1 MNGWERQREIM
12 RLAEENGYV
21 KVDFLARRLHISES
35 SIRRDLLLL
44 EANGEIRR
52 TYGGAEP
59 TRGGARLIPYDL
71 RARQNEGQKRTV
83 ASIASSLVSDGD
95 VVFLDGST
103 TAFYL
108 VDHLARLHGLTVVT
122 NSLSAALALS
132 GTQVRLL
139 STGGRPNP
147 ENPSALGGPQ
157 AERLISEISEMHAD
171 VVFFSA
177 QSLSGDGEITDCFE
191 EEIALRRLMCRRASR
206 RVFLCDGSKLGKTSP
221 YTLSD
226 LGDVDT
232 VVCDQPIPEPLRRA
246 YPTLE
251 WIDHPVSHRGDGTF
265 SQNPSGKI
273 SEK

>member
-1 MNGWERQREIM
+1 MNGWERKREIL

-21 KVDFLARRLHISES
+21 KVEYLARRLHISES
-35 SIRRDLLLL
+35 SIRRDLLSL
-44 EANGEIRR
+44 EANGDVRR

-71 RARQNEGQKRTV
+71 RAHQNEGQKRTV
-83 ASIASSLVSDGD
+83 ASLAASLVSDGD

-108 VDHLARLHGLTVVT
+108 VDHLSKLHGVTVVT
-122 NSLSAALALS
+122 NGLSAALALS

-147 ENPSALGGPQ
+147 DNPSALVGPY
-157 AERLISEISEMHAD
+157 AERLISEMHAD

-177 QSLSGDGEITDCFE
+177 QSLSLDGEITDCFE

-221 YTLSD
+221 FSLCEV
-226 LGDVDT
+226 GDVDT
-232 VVCDQPIPEPLRRA
+232 VVCDLPAPDGIA
-246 YPTLE
+246 GAFPTLT
-251 WIDHPVSHRGDGTF
+251 WLDHPAPHRGDGTF
-265 SQNPSGKI
+265 SQKRIAKI
-273 SEK
+273 GE

>member
-147 ENPSALGGPQ
+147 ENPSALGGSQ
-157 AERLISEISEMHAD
+157 AERLISEMHAD

-221 YTLSD
+221 YTLCD

-251 WIDHPVSHRGDGTF
+251 WIDHPVPHRGDGTF

>member
-1 MNGWERQREIM
+1 MNGWERQREIL
-12 RLAEENGYV
+12 RLAEEKGYV
-21 KVDFLARRLHISES
+21 RVDYLAKRLHISES
-35 SIRRDLLLL
+35 SIRRDLLTL

-83 ASIASSLVSDGD
+83 ATLASSLVLDGD
-95 VVFLDGST
+95 VVFLDGSS

-108 VDHLARLHGLTVVT
+108 VDQLSRLHGLTVVT
-122 NSLSAALALS
+122 NGLSTALALS

-147 ENPSALGGPQ
+147 ENPSALVGAH
-157 AERLISEISEMHAD
+157 AERLISEMHAD

-177 QSLSGDGEITDCFE
+177 QSLSSDGEITDCFE
-191 EEIALRRLMCRRASR
+191 EEIALRRLMCRRAAR
-206 RVFLCDGSKLGKTSP
+206 RVFLCDGSKLGKTSS
-221 YTLSD
+221 YSLAT

-232 VVCDQPIPEPLRRA
+232 VVCDMPAPGGLLSA
-246 YPTLE
+246 YPSVIWL
-251 WIDHPVSHRGDGTF
+251 DHPLPHRGDSTI
-265 SQNPSGKI
+265 SQNKAADFG
-273 SEK
+273 EK

>member
-1 MNGWERQREIM
+1 MNGWERQREIL

-21 KVDFLARRLHISES
+21 RVDYLAKRLHISES
-35 SIRRDLLLL
+35 SIRRDLLTL

-83 ASIASSLVSDGD
+83 ASLASSLVSDGD
-95 VVFLDGST
+95 VVFLDGSS

-122 NSLSAALALS
+122 NGLSSALALS

-147 ENPSALGGPQ
+147 ENPSALGGPY
-157 AERLISEISEMHAD
+157 AERMISEMRAD
-171 VVFFSA
+171 VAFFSA
-177 QSLSGDGEITDCFE
+177 QSLSSDGEITDCFE
-191 EEIALRRLMCRRASR
+191 EEVALRRLMCKRATR

-221 YTLSD
+221 FTLFGLD
-226 LGDVDT
+226 TVDA
-232 VVCDQPIPEPLRRA
+232 VVCDQPIPDPIRRA
-246 YPTLE
+246 FPSLE
-251 WIDHPVSHRGDGTF
+251 WIDHPVFHRGDRTF
-265 SQNPSGKI
+265 SQNKEGKF

>member
-1 MNGWERQREIM
+1 M
-12 RLAEENGYV
+12 
-21 KVDFLARRLHISES
+21 
-35 SIRRDLLLL
+35 
-44 EANGEIRR
+44 
-52 TYGGAEP
+52 
-59 TRGGARLIPYDL
+59 
-71 RARQNEGQKRTV
+71 
-83 ASIASSLVSDGD
+83 VSDGD

-122 NSLSAALALS
+122 NGLSAGLALS

-147 ENPSALGGPQ
+147 ENPSALGGSH
-157 AERLISEISEMHAD
+157 AEKLISEMHAD

-177 QSLSGDGEITDCFE
+177 QSLSLEGEISDCFE
-191 EEIALRRLMCRRASR
+191 EEIALRRLMCRRATR

-221 YTLSD
+221 FTLFG

-232 VVCDQPIPEPLRRA
+232 VVCDQPAPEALRRA
-246 YPTLE
+246 FPSLE
-251 WIDHPVSHRGDGTF
+251 WLDHPVSHRGDGTF
-265 SQNPSGKI
+265 SQIANGKI

>member
-1 MNGWERQREIM
+1 MNGWERKREIL

-21 KVDFLARRLHISES
+21 KVDYLARRLHISES
-35 SIRRDLLLL
+35 SIRRDLLSL
-44 EANGEIRR
+44 EAEGEIRR

-59 TRGGARLIPYDL
+59 AKGGSRLIPYDL
-71 RARQNEGQKRTV
+71 RAHQNEAQKRTV
-83 ASIASSLVSDGD
+83 ASLAASLVSDGD
-95 VVFLDGST
+95 VVFLDGSS

-122 NSLSAALALS
+122 NGLSAALALS

-147 ENPSALGGPQ
+147 DNPSALVGSY
-157 AERLISEISEMHAD
+157 AERLISEMHAD

-177 QSLSGDGEITDCFE
+177 QSLSLDGEITDCFE

-221 YTLSD
+221 FSLSD
-226 LGDVDT
+226 VGDVDV
-232 VVCDQPIPEPLRRA
+232 VVCDLPAPAGLLNA
-246 YPTLE
+246 YPGVQWL
-251 WIDHPVSHRGDGTF
+251 DRPVSHRGDGIF
-265 SQNPSGKI
+265 SQK
-273 SEK
+273 

>member
-108 VDHLARLHGLTVVT
+108 VDHL

-157 AERLISEISEMHAD
+157 AERLISEMHAD

-221 YTLSD
+221 YTLCD